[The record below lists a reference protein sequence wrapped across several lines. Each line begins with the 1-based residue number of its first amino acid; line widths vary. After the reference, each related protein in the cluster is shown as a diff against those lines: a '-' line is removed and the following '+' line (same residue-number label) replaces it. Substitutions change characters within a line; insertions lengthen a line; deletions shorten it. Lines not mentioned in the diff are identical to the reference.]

1 MLSVLIIDDDA
12 DAAEQ
17 AKEAIIEE
25 LDGEVQCRICTDFGD
40 AKKLIVQYRPDII
53 ILDLLH
59 GPVAESKTPGLDIR
73 EFIWKDHFCPYIV
86 WSAETW
92 RHDDHNQPHP
102 FAQSVQKERD
112 AERKLPQ
119 KIQDMRPYVETLKE
133 IDNYIKR
140 QLSVAM
146 QDVFPDIED
155 AIPVKEERV
164 DAIRRISR
172 RRLAALIDEQQSDDD
187 VLAAWEMYVCPPVSG
202 NLMLGDIVKAADGDS
217 TDPNSFFIILTP
229 SCDLVGTE
237 SRKAKVSDVL
247 VAQCVP
253 TRDGLDRTDL
263 KNLLL
268 GKVKVGKLK
277 DRLKGQFLSPGH
289 LNGIIPLPEYSGKIP
304 TMAADVRKLRLIP
317 IEDVRKDQKCD
328 RVMSTDSPDQTQP
341 GAGQVQKYD
350 RVASIDS
357 PFRELISWAYMQT
370 ACRPGMP
377 ERDYDTWAKELAGD
391 VDSSKN
397 VQ

>member
-25 LDGEVQCRICTDFGD
+25 LDGEVQCSICTDFGE

-53 ILDLLH
+53 ILDLFY
-59 GPVAESKTPGLDIR
+59 GPIAESKTLGLDVR
-73 EFIWKDHFCPYIV
+73 EFIWEGHFCPYVV
-86 WSAETW
+86 WSADT
-92 RHDDHNQPHP
+92 RSHDDRYPLHP
-102 FAQSVQKERD
+102 FAQSVQKGRD

-119 KIQDMRPYVETLKE
+119 KIQKMRPYVETLKE

-146 QDVFPDIED
+146 RDVSPEILDATPDE
-155 AIPVKEERV
+155 EERV
-164 DAIRRISR
+164 DTIRRISR
-172 RRLAALIDEQQSDDD
+172 RRLAALIDEQQSNDD

-237 SRKAKVSDVL
+237 SRKAKVSEVL

-263 KNLLL
+263 KGLSL
-268 GKVKVGKLK
+268 GKLK

-289 LNGIIPLPEYSGKIP
+289 LNGIIPLPEYSEKIP
-304 TMAADVRKLRLIP
+304 TMAADVRKLRLIS
-317 IEDVRKDQKCD
+317 IRDIRN
-328 RVMSTDSPDQTQP
+328 S
-341 GAGQVQKYD
+341 QKYD
-350 RVASIDS
+350 RIASIDS

-370 ACRPGMP
+370 ACRPGTP
-377 ERDYDTWAKELAGD
+377 ERDYDTWAKELVGD
-391 VDSSKN
+391 LDSSKN
-397 VQ
+397 V